1 MGLDRGNFEMKYIL
15 KGLDCAGC
23 AEKIEKEIRNIEG
36 LSDVSIN
43 FVTKSLSMDQKYE
56 EQVRDIIEK
65 IEPDVKL
72 ISKQEN
78 KGNIDDKEQKDK
90 GQKKMLYNI
99 LASAAFLVLG
109 LILAPHLHGSYEFLE
124 YTIFLISYFLAG
136 KDVLKN
142 AIRNIIRGDVFDEN
156 FLMMIATIGAFLIHQ
171 LPEAVGV
178 MLFFSIGE
186 YFEALAVNRSRKSIS
201 ALVDIRPDHANLIV
215 DGKIKKVLPEDV
227 KIGDIIL
234 VKPGEKVPLDGVVI
248 KGSSFVDTSA
258 LTGES
263 VPRRIK
269 ANDEILSGM
278 INTEGLLEIKVS
290 KTFKD
295 SSVSKILDLVEN
307 AASRKAQTEQFI
319 TRFAKYY
326 TPAVVFAAIAIAIA
340 PPLILGESFTIW
352 IYRALTMLVI
362 SCPCALVISIPLGYF
377 GGIGGASR
385 QGILIKGAN
394 YLEMIADLETVVF
407 DKTGTLTKGVFEV
420 SEIYSE
426 NGFTKE
432 QVLKYAALAEL
443 HSNHPIA
450 KSIKKA
456 YGKEIDSDVVQE
468 YSEIAG
474 HGVKVKVANKEILAG
489 NEKLLRKNGIVFKD
503 VPAKGTRVY
512 VAIDNKYAGQI
523 IISDKIREDAKKAIK
538 EIKSLGVKRTVMLTG
553 DEKNI
558 AQEVAN
564 FLGIDEYYAEL
575 LPEDKVKKI
584 EEIQRQRSNKGKV
597 AFVGDG
603 INDAPVITRADV
615 GFAMG
620 GLGSDAAIEAAD
632 VVIMEDMPSKIAE
645 AIKIARHTRKIII
658 QNIIFALGIKGV
670 FLTLGAIGIAT
681 MWQAVFADV
690 GVAIL
695 AVLNSTRALHYK

>member
-1 MGLDRGNFEMKYIL
+1 MDRGNFEMKYIL

-78 KGNIDDKEQKDK
+78 KGNIDDKEQTDK

-263 VPRRIK
+263 VPKRVK

-512 VAIDNKYAGQI
+512 VAIDNRYAGQI